1 MKNLN
6 ASAENWESTK
16 TSVFWGEI
24 APCDHVVQIY
34 EDHDCFLST
43 LEEFIV
49 SGLLADEG
57 VVIIATDV
65 HLRALRERLQKRGLS
80 ADVLAGADQYFQIEA
95 RLALD
100 EFMVNNWPDEGLFEA
115 WINSIIKRAKRNRK
129 KVRAFGEMVALLWA
143 DGKNGPTVQLEKLWN
158 KLHDKDEFSLYCAYP
173 RTGFTQSPAES
184 LKTICNAHHRV
195 IDGQLSGRSLIYH
208 RANI

>member
-143 DGKNGPTVQLEKLWN
+143 DGKNGATVQLVYVTVE
-158 KLHDKDEFSLYCAYP
+158 Y
-173 RTGFTQSPAES
+173 
-184 LKTICNAHHRV
+184 
-195 IDGQLSGRSLIYH
+195 
-208 RANI
+208 